1 MFQKYYY
8 VLAVY
13 EEGSFTKAAKRLII
27 SQPSLSVAVKNIE
40 KSLGAPLFER
50 KGFEIT
56 TTEVGELYIAA
67 AKKMELAKN
76 EFNIQL
82 ADRNG
87 LKTGSLVVA
96 GSNYL
101 SSDLLPIII
110 SSFRAKHP
118 GVDITL
124 SEANST
130 HLREMLAAEDIDIAI
145 DNFEGDKDV
154 CTAFPIME
162 EQIMLCISADKPI
175 NDRLTDFQITPDRIY
190 DRDPEIEN
198 IPPLDISVFEK
209 EDFILL
215 KEGNDMYKRATE
227 MFADRNIDPKVVFYV
242 DQLNISCALAASGS
256 GVCLIADTFFKY
268 RKHSENV
275 VLYKIDHRSAHRTLH
290 ICHKKGKYRTKAMTE
305 FIRIAEETTGER
317 GK

>member
-1 MFQKYYY
+1 MLLFRN
-8 VLAVY
+8 ADHHFC
-13 EEGSFTKAAKRLII
+13 GI
-27 SQPSLSVAVKNIE
+27 SQVCPAGIQH
-40 KSLGAPLFER
+40 R
-50 KGFEIT
+50 RRQ
-56 TTEVGELYIAA
+56 
-67 AKKMELAKN
+67 MELAKN

-130 HLREMLAAEDIDIAI
+130 HLREMLATEDIDIAI

-162 EQIMLCISADKPI
+162 EQIMLWRYAQKP
-175 NDRLTDFQITPDRIY
+175 
-190 DRDPEIEN
+190 
-198 IPPLDISVFEK
+198 
-209 EDFILL
+209 
-215 KEGNDMYKRATE
+215 
-227 MFADRNIDPKVVFYV
+227 
-242 DQLNISCALAASGS
+242 
-256 GVCLIADTFFKY
+256 
-268 RKHSENV
+268 
-275 VLYKIDHRSAHRTLH
+275 LH
-290 ICHKKGKYRTKAMTE
+290 PCC
-305 FIRIAEETTGER
+305 
-317 GK
+317 